1 MSAEENYLSA
11 LDRLERDVPE
21 ILPQGTLINNDT
33 VALEAGRKRGS
44 IKNLRYPE
52 LCRAID
58 EAAKRQQSQVT
69 PVRIS
74 NVEDVKR
81 LDAADKA
88 LKEKYKSLERDYKIA
103 LQKNVS
109 LVYEVFTLRKKVA
122 ELEQEQGGKVV
133 NFQKS

>member
-11 LDRLERDVPE
+11 LDRLERDEPE
-21 ILPQGTLINNDT
+21 ILPKGTLINNDT

-58 EAAKRQQSQVT
+58 EAAKRQQFQISA
-69 PVRIS
+69 VRVS
-74 NVEDVKR
+74 SMEDVKSTV
-81 LDAADKA
+81 AADKL

-122 ELEQEQGGKVV
+122 ELEQQQDSKVV
-133 NFQKS
+133 NFPKP

>member
-58 EAAKRQQSQVT
+58 EAAKRQQSQVIA
-69 PVRIS
+69 VRIS

-88 LKEKYKSLERDYKIA
+88 LKEKYKSLKRDYKIP
-103 LQKNVS
+103 LQ
-109 LVYEVFTLRKKVA
+109 
-122 ELEQEQGGKVV
+122 
-133 NFQKS
+133 